1 MNTNTLSCGARTLDL
16 SAPVVMGVLNV
27 TPDSF
32 SDGGRFTERDA
43 ALRQVQK
50 MLADGAAIIDVGGE
64 STRPGAAVVSA
75 QQELDRVI
83 PVVEQISAR
92 FDTIIS
98 LDTSTPEV
106 MRAGAAAGAGLI
118 NDVRAL
124 GRDGA
129 VQAAKDV
136 GLPVCLMHMQGRP
149 STMQSAPSY
158 QHVVDEVLAFLVERI
173 DACVDAGIARE
184 ALLIDPGFGFGKTD
198 QHNLALLA
206 QLENFAALG
215 LPVLAGL
222 SRKSMI
228 GRLLD
233 RPVEDRLIG
242 SVALALMAIE
252 RGAKVLRVHDVKETM
267 DAVRLWQAMQPF
279 MERKE

>member
-1 MNTNTLSCGARTLDL
+1 MTHILQCAARTLDL

>member
-1 MNTNTLSCGARTLDL
+1 M
-16 SAPVVMGVLNV
+16 
-27 TPDSF
+27 
-32 SDGGRFTERDA
+32 
-43 ALRQVQK
+43 
-50 MLADGAAIIDVGGE
+50 
-64 STRPGAAVVSA
+64 
-75 QQELDRVI
+75 
-83 PVVEQISAR
+83 
-92 FDTIIS
+92 
-98 LDTSTPEV
+98 
-106 MRAGAAAGAGLI
+106 
-118 NDVRAL
+118 
-124 GRDGA
+124 
-129 VQAAKDV
+129 
-136 GLPVCLMHMQGRP
+136 
-149 STMQSAPSY
+149 
-158 QHVVDEVLAFLVERI
+158 
-173 DACVDAGIARE
+173 
-184 ALLIDPGFGFGKTD
+184 IDPGFGFGKTD

>member
-1 MNTNTLSCGARTLDL
+1 MTHILQCAARTLDL

-32 SDGGRFTERDA
+32 SDGGRFFERDA
-43 ALRQVQK
+43 ALRQVEQ

-64 STRPGAAVVSA
+64 STRPGAAMVSV

-83 PVVEQISAR
+83 PVVEQISAQ
-92 FDTIIS
+92 FNAIIS
-98 LDTSTPEV
+98 LDTSSPEV

-124 GRDGA
+124 CRDGA

-136 GLPVCLMHMQGRP
+136 ELPVCLMHMQGQP
-149 STMQSAPSY
+149 STMQAAPSY
-158 QHVVDEVLAFLVERI
+158 QDVVDDVLGFLAERI
-173 DACVDAGIARE
+173 DVCVGAGIERE
-184 ALLIDPGFGFGKTD
+184 KLLIDPGFGFGKTD

-206 QLENFAALG
+206 QLEKFVALG

-233 RPVEDRLIG
+233 RPVDERLTG

>member
-1 MNTNTLSCGARTLDL
+1 MIHILQCAARTLDL